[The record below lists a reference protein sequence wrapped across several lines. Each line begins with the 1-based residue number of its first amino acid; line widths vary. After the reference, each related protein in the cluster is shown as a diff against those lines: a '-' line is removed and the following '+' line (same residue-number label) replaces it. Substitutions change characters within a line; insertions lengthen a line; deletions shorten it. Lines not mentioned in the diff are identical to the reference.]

1 MTGIMAT
8 FTIPCL
14 LNVSTMWLD
23 VALSSMKG
31 GSDSKGCFG
40 TLCAC
45 CMPPENMTSATRK
58 KFKAKVQMGV
68 VGLSV
73 TSALIFPALLVVG
86 ATTYAAGIMTVLCVG
101 MCITYSYGAKAL
113 TKMLD
118 SSPKHGDE
126 TEVKGGMCRGCK
138 GGGSSGKEV
147 NVRMVVSTANNM
159 VSPSAIHVRHP
170 GLIAG
175 RPNWLDNTD
184 ADDPNRTH
192 CRTHT

>member
-1 MTGIMAT
+1 
-8 FTIPCL
+8 
-14 LNVSTMWLD
+14 
-23 VALSSMKG
+23 
-31 GSDSKGCFG
+31 
-40 TLCAC
+40 
-45 CMPPENMTSATRK
+45 
-58 KFKAKVQMGV
+58 MGV

-175 RPNWLDNTD
+175 RPHWLDNTD